1 MPPAAC
7 LSSYVIETNVVAKVI
22 DSTINRIPCI
32 TLAKPVEI
40 NRTLRFP
47 SIPGDY
53 PLSNGHLG
61 LFKMQL
67 TMSLRSEVIHLGS
80 N

>member
-1 MPPAAC
+1 MTPAAFP
-7 LSSYVIETNVVAKVI
+7 SSYVGETNVVAKVI
-22 DSTINRIPCI
+22 DSTINRTPCI
-32 TLAKPVEI
+32 TLAKHVEI
-40 NRTLRFP
+40 NSLCFP

-67 TMSLRSEVIHLGS
+67 SVNVKI
-80 N
+80 